1 MGKYKKILVAF
12 DGSVSGRNALKQA
25 IRLSEA
31 EKCWIKVLAV
41 MPSYEGELNLTG
53 VQNIKKVMK
62 GPVERI
68 LAEARSVAD
77 AEKAVIITNVE
88 QGEAYEKIVA
98 VADAENCELIV
109 LGRRGI
115 HRIERVLMGSVASRV
130 IGYSGNDVLVV
141 PRDTEIG
148 WKNVLL
154 ATDGSS
160 YSDYATVRAIDFATS
175 YSGRLSVVSVVDI
188 NDEFNALAPAAAEK
202 MIGKAKK
209 HLEAARQ
216 KADTAGLKA
225 DTVVKEGEPYSKIVE
240 FADEINAD
248 VIFVGSHGRAGFKK
262 LLMGSVTEKVIG
274 FAGCP
279 VMVVKS

>member
-25 IRLSEA
+25 IRLSQV
-31 EKCWIKVLAV
+31 EKCWIKVLTV
-41 MPSYEGELNLTG
+41 MPFYEGELNLTG
-53 VQNIKKVMK
+53 VQNIKEVMK

-68 LAEARSVAD
+68 LAEAQSVAD

-88 QGEAYEKIVA
+88 QGEAYEKIVE

-115 HRIERVLMGSVASRV
+115 RRIERVLMGSVASRV
-130 IGYSGNDVLVV
+130 IGYSGKDVLVV

-160 YSDYATVRAIDFATS
+160 YSDSAAARAIDFTS
-175 YSGRLSVVSVVDI
+175 SYGGRLSVVSVVDI
-188 NDEFNALAPAAAEK
+188 NEFYARVTAAADRMRE
-202 MIGKAKK
+202 KAKK
-209 HLEAARQ
+209 HLETARQ
-216 KADTAGLKA
+216 KAEAAGLKA

-248 VIFVGSHGRAGFKK
+248 VLFMGSHGRTGLKK
-262 LLMGSVTEKVIG
+262 ILMGSVTEKVIG